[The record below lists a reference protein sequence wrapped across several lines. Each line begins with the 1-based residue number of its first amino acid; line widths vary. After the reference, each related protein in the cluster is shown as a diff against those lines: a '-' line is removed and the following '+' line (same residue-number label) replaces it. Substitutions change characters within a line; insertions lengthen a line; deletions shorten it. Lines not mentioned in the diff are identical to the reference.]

1 MSCCWHWP
9 QYISMSGIAIIFNN
23 LFDLYLNHY
32 RRISQCWHL
41 KDSLEVS
48 GWLHS
53 WFCLLERDSVW
64 CGRIL
69 SLAVDCSRTSGK
81 GGHSREEASA
91 LLCWCQDWDSV
102 CPDTVSFSSQWTS
115 WWLMRRSQHWAMAL
129 YTKLCLSC
137 NFTFTHSPLLSERSR
152 RFDLSF
158 VLGQHNHL
166 FLFLL
171 FQQKKNEWSLCL
183 SSSINIFWPMT
194 ERNN

>member
-1 MSCCWHWP
+1 MNRSRLAWILSCCWHWP

-23 LFDLYLNHY
+23 LFDLHLNHY
-32 RRISQCWHL
+32 RRTSQCWHL

-48 GWLHS
+48 GWLHF
-53 WFCLLERDSVW
+53 WFWLLERDSVW

-115 WWLMRRSQHWAMAL
+115 WWLMRRSQHAAMAV
-129 YTKLCLSC
+129 T
-137 NFTFTHSPLLSERSR
+137 ERSVWLVTLASQR
-152 RFDLSF
+152 LESEKIKKI
-158 VLGQHNHL
+158 L
-166 FLFLL
+166 FIIFL
-171 FQQKKNEWSLCL
+171 QK
-183 SSSINIFWPMT
+183 T
-194 ERNN
+194 NNCCGH

>member
-9 QYISMSGIAIIFNN
+9 QYIRMSGLAIRFNN

-69 SLAVDCSRTSGK
+69 CLAGDCSPTSWPE
-81 GGHSREEASA
+81 GHNHREASV
-91 LLCWCQDWDSV
+91 LWCWYLGRDSA
-102 CPDTVSFSSQWTS
+102 CPGRVSFSSQWTS
-115 WWLMRRSQHWAMAL
+115 WWRLRRSQQWAMAR
-129 YTKLCLSC
+129 LCFVCPVTLPSLTLKIWKIKKIG
-137 NFTFTHSPLLSERSR
+137 FIIRLRTTQSLVPLLFE
-152 RFDLSF
+152 
-158 VLGQHNHL
+158 
-166 FLFLL
+166 
-171 FQQKKNEWSLCL
+171 QKKLMMSLFEFL
-183 SSSINIFWPMT
+183 HKDILTSDGK
-194 ERNN
+194 EQLEL

>member
-1 MSCCWHWP
+1 MNRSRLAWIMSSCWHWP
-9 QYISMSGIAIIFNN
+9 QYISRSGLAIIFNN

-69 SLAVDCSRTSGK
+69 CLAGDCSQTSWTEE
-81 GGHSREEASA
+81 HTQREASA
-91 LLCWCQDWDSV
+91 LTSWYPGPDCV
-102 CPDTVSFSSQWTS
+102 CPGRVSFSSQWTS

-129 YTKLCLSC
+129 PCPACTPSSVCLVTLPSL
-137 NFTFTHSPLLSERSR
+137 TLLSERSR
-152 RFDLSF
+152 TLDLSF
-158 VLGQHNHL
+158 VFGQHNHL
-166 FLFLL
+166 FLFCSN
-171 FQQKKNEWSLCL
+171 KKSNDVFVWV
-183 SSSINIFWPMT
+183 PP
-194 ERNN
+194 